1 MEACPASDRIDG
13 EHAPL
18 PAVLRGW
25 LIEGELG
32 RGGMGRVFRARH
44 PKTRARAAI
53 KVLLG
58 DYARRPDVVARFRQE
73 AIAVNIINHPGIVRV
88 FDSGEL
94 EDGSPYIVME
104 HLDGRGLRD
113 WVQAVP
119 AAERPRQVVR
129 LGYQIASAMAAAH
142 ASRVV
147 HRDLKPEN
155 IMVVDDELAPGGSRV
170 KILDFGIAKVLW
182 GGLPEVVELDARG
195 SVASVSAPP
204 VRTELSAQPAPT
216 VVAEG
221 GAFRAPAEPD
231 LRADDALRSLP
242 LVSIGRPA
250 IHPEPVESPPG
261 AASSAA
267 VESPPEAASSATVE
281 SPPEAASSATVESPP
296 EAATSAAVESP
307 PGAASFAAAPAS
319 IEPGATSPRSAGA
332 GQPTM
337 PFTQEG
343 VWGLGTRS
351 YMAPEQERHSG
362 SVDVKADVYSLG
374 VILYELLEGDTPDA
388 ARGAWPPPMS
398 AATPP
403 DLVALV
409 HAVLAFDPEARPRM
423 AEVAAALHRLG
434 RTKREFDEALSRWA
448 LGGKAPRLLPR
459 GKALHELSAWAR
471 DIDDLSLLERSFLD
485 AAAAAEARRERLTR
499 ALLALGVVVLMGM
512 VATTTVFWMHAA
524 RARKTA
530 EAAERAAREH
540 SRLEA
545 SANASAQEAL
555 AKMTEA
561 QRATEEALALA
572 MKASDDARSANS
584 ARDAMTEAKLLA
596 EGAELRARRAAQAAS
611 AAKAEADARHE
622 QSRSALEREIA
633 GLQGDRERLV
643 SRIER
648 AEWDG
653 ERARAALRSREDELR
668 AALSELRRES
678 ARVGSLE
685 RRLEAA
691 VERMDEL
698 KEGRAACEAERAAC
712 EASRRRA
719 PRQPH
724 LPADGSEVPA
734 GEDEES
740 ATPPAE
746 PPADRRP
753 PVDRR
758 RRPWPFPL
766 SPRGTTM

>member
-1 MEACPASDRIDG
+1 METRQAEGRAEDEDAPFPAI
-13 EHAPL
+13 
-18 PAVLRGW
+18 LRGW

-104 HLDGRGLRD
+104 YLDGRGLRD

-119 AAERPRQVVR
+119 AADRPRQVVR

-142 ASRVV
+142 ASKVV

-155 IMVVDDELAPGGSRV
+155 IMVIDDELAPGGSRV

-182 GGLPEVVELDARG
+182 GGLPEVLELDARG
-195 SVASVSAPP
+195 SIAPASVPTL
-204 VRTELSAQPAPT
+204 RTELSAPTAPT
-216 VVAEG
+216 VGMAPDPESAAGWAGIASGPASDARTTAESEESST
-221 GAFRAPAEPD
+221 AESDP
-231 LRADDALRSLP
+231 REDDALRSLP
-242 LVSIGRPA
+242 RVSLERPA
-250 IHPEPVESPPG
+250 IQTSPAPVEIPPG
-261 AASSAA
+261 VVSAA
-267 VESPPEAASSATVE
+267 AGRV
-281 SPPEAASSATVESPP
+281 
-296 EAATSAAVESP
+296 
-307 PGAASFAAAPAS
+307 S
-319 IEPGATSPRSAGA
+319 IEPAGPASSGGGA

-343 VWGLGTRS
+343 AWGLGTRS

-374 VILYELLEGDTPDA
+374 VILYELLEGQTPDA
-388 ARGAWPPPMS
+388 PRGAWPPPMS

-409 HAVLAFDPEARPRM
+409 HRVLSFDPDARPRM
-423 AEVAAALHRLG
+423 AEVATALHRLG
-434 RTKREFDEALSRWA
+434 RAKKELDEALSRWVA
-448 LGGKAPRLLPR
+448 SGRAPRLLPR

-471 DIDDLSLLERSFLD
+471 DIDDLSGLERSFLD
-485 AAAAAEARRERLTR
+485 AALGAEARRERLTR
-499 ALLALGVVVLMGM
+499 VLLALGVVFLMGM
-512 VATTTVFWMHAA
+512 VATTTVFWVHATRA
-524 RARKTA
+524 RATA

-545 SANASAQEAL
+545 AANSSAQEAL

-572 MKASDDARSANS
+572 MKASDDAKSANS
-584 ARDAMTEAKLLA
+584 ARDSMTEAKRLA
-596 EGAELRARRAAQAAS
+596 EGAELRARRAAQAAA
-611 AAKAEADARHE
+611 AAKAEADERYE
-622 QSRSALEREIA
+622 QSRSAMEREIA
-633 GLQGDRERLV
+633 GLEGDRERL
-643 SRIER
+643 SARLGQAEDER
-648 AEWDG
+648 
-653 ERARAALRSREDELR
+653 ERVRAALRSSEHELR

-678 ARVGSLE
+678 TRVGLLE
-685 RRLEAA
+685 RRL
-691 VERMDEL
+691 D
-698 KEGRAACEAERAAC
+698 
-712 EASRRRA
+712 EASAQIDALERQNEECALRQRRA
-719 PRQPH
+719 RPQPEP
-724 LPADGSEVPA
+724 PADGDMPPA
-734 GEDEES
+734 KEEREEI

-746 PPADRRP
+746 PPAEPKPRPAPRWRWRR
-753 PVDRR
+753 D
-758 RRPWPFPL
+758 
-766 SPRGTTM
+766 TTI

>member
-1 MEACPASDRIDG
+1 MEMRPASDRVED
-13 EHAPL
+13 EPAPV

-104 HLDGRGLRD
+104 YLDGRGLRD

-119 AAERPRQVVR
+119 PADRPRQVVR

-182 GGLPEVVELDARG
+182 GGLPEVVELDG
-195 SVASVSAPP
+195 TGPVASVSAPAI
-204 VRTELSAQPAPT
+204 RTELSAQPAPT
-216 VVAEG
+216 LVVTT
-221 GAFRAPAEPD
+221 GAGSAA
-231 LRADDALRSLP
+231 ADIDAREEDALRSLP
-242 LVSIGRPA
+242 LVSLGRPA
-250 IHPEPVESPPG
+250 ILPAPVELP
-261 AASSAA
+261 A
-267 VESPPEAASSATVE
+267 EAASAAPAE
-281 SPPEAASSATVESPP
+281 LPAEAASFG
-296 EAATSAAVESP
+296 
-307 PGAASFAAAPAS
+307 GARAS
-319 IEPGATSPRSAGA
+319 IEPCAPRSGGA

-374 VILYELLEGDTPDA
+374 VILYELLEGQTPDA
-388 ARGAWPPPMS
+388 STGAWPPPMS

-409 HAVLAFDPEARPRM
+409 HTVLSFDPEARPRM
-423 AEVAAALHRLG
+423 AAVAAALHRLG
-434 RTKREFDEALSRWA
+434 RAKREFDEALSRWVA
-448 LGGKAPRLLPR
+448 GGKAPRLLPR

-471 DIDDLSLLERSFLD
+471 DIDDLSGPERGFLD
-485 AAAAAEARRERLTR
+485 AATAAEARRERLTR

-512 VATTTVFWMHAA
+512 VATTTVFWMHAT

-545 SANASAQEAL
+545 AANASAQEAL

-572 MKASDDARSANS
+572 MEASDAARSANS

-596 EGAELRARRAAQAAS
+596 EHAELRARRAAQAAS

-622 QSRSALEREIA
+622 QSKSALEREIA
-633 GLQGDRERLV
+633 GLEIDRERLLG
-643 SRIER
+643 RLER
-648 AEWDG
+648 TEAEG
-653 ERARAALRSREDELR
+653 ERARAALRSREHELR
-668 AALSELRRES
+668 AVLSELRRES

-685 RRLEAA
+685 RRLEEA
-691 VERMDEL
+691 
-698 KEGRAACEAERAAC
+698 AERIDALR
-712 EASRRRA
+712 EAREECVARQRRA
-719 PRQPH
+719 PPPQH
-724 LPADGSEVPA
+724 DVPADEGGVAPP
-734 GEDEES
+734 GDEES
-740 ATPPAE
+740 ARPPAA
-746 PPADRRP
+746 PPAGSMP
-753 PVDRR
+753 MPS
-758 RRPWPFPL
+758 PFPRL
-766 SPRGTTM
+766 PRGTTI

>member
-1 MEACPASDRIDG
+1 MEMRPASDRIED
-13 EHAPL
+13 ELAPF

-94 EDGSPYIVME
+94 DDGSPYIVME
-104 HLDGRGLRD
+104 YLDGRGLRD

-119 AAERPRQVVR
+119 PADRPRQVVR

-142 ASRVV
+142 ASKVV

-182 GGLPEVVELDARG
+182 GGLPEVMELEGRG
-195 SVASVSAPP
+195 SIAPASVPSI
-204 VRTELSAQPAPT
+204 RTELSTRPAAT
-216 VVAEG
+216 VASTSG
-221 GAFRAPAEPD
+221 PASAAGTASAAGATSESDARE
-231 LRADDALRSLP
+231 DDALRSLP
-242 LVSIGRPA
+242 LVSVGRPA
-250 IHPEPVESPPG
+250 INPAPVETLLE
-261 AASSAA
+261 AVSAA
-267 VESPPEAASSATVE
+267 ARVSR
-281 SPPEAASSATVESPP
+281 
-296 EAATSAAVESP
+296 
-307 PGAASFAAAPAS
+307 AS
-319 IEPGATSPRSAGA
+319 IEPAPHSEGA

-374 VILYELLEGDTPDA
+374 VILYELLEGRTPDA
-388 ARGAWPPPMS
+388 PSGAWPPPMS

-409 HAVLAFDPEARPRM
+409 HRVLSFDPEARPRM
-423 AEVAAALHRLG
+423 AEVASALHRLG
-434 RTKREFDEALSRWA
+434 RAKKELDEALSRWV
-448 LGGKAPRLLPR
+448 LGGKAPKLLPR

-471 DIDDLSLLERSFLD
+471 DIDDLSVLERSFLD
-485 AAAAAEARRERLTR
+485 AAVAAEARRERLTR
-499 ALLALGVVVLMGM
+499 VLLALGVVVLMGM
-512 VATTTVFWMHAA
+512 VATTTVFWVHAT

-545 SANASAQEAL
+545 AANASAQDAL
-555 AKMTEA
+555 EKMSEA

-572 MKASDDARSANS
+572 MKASDDAKSANS
-584 ARDAMTEAKLLA
+584 AKESMTEAKRLA
-596 EGAELRARRAAQAAS
+596 EHAELRARRAAQAAAS
-611 AAKAEADARHE
+611 AKAEADVRYE
-622 QSRSALEREIA
+622 QSKSAMEREIA
-633 GLQGDRERLV
+633 GLESDRERL
-643 SRIER
+643 SARLNQAEGER
-648 AEWDG
+648 
-653 ERARAALRSREDELR
+653 ERARAALRSRDHELR

-678 ARVGSLE
+678 ARVGWLE
-685 RRLEAA
+685 RKLDEAS
-691 VERMDEL
+691 ERIDEL
-698 KEGRAACEAERAAC
+698 ERQR
-712 EASRRRA
+712 EEWVMRQRRTQPQPDP
-719 PRQPH
+719 PR
-724 LPADGSEVPA
+724 DGDAVPA
-734 GEDEES
+734 QEEHEEI

-746 PPADRRP
+746 PPVDSTP
-753 PVDRR
+753 P
-758 RRPWPFPL
+758 PAPL
-766 SPRGTTM
+766 PPLPRDTRI

>member
-1 MEACPASDRIDG
+1 MVTRPTSDRIED
-13 EHAPL
+13 ELAPF

-94 EDGSPYIVME
+94 DDGSPYIVME
-104 HLDGRGLRD
+104 YLDGRGLRD

-119 AAERPRQVVR
+119 PADRPRQVVR

-142 ASRVV
+142 ASKVV

-182 GGLPEVVELDARG
+182 GGLPEVLELEGRG
-195 SVASVSAPP
+195 SLAPASVPMI
-204 VRTELSAQPAPT
+204 RTELSTRPALT
-216 VVAEG
+216 VGAAAGPASALG
-221 GAFRAPAEPD
+221 GASATPESALGRAGATPEGEAHE
-231 LRADDALRSLP
+231 DDALRSLP
-242 LVSIGRPA
+242 VVSIGRPA
-250 IHPEPVESPPG
+250 INPAPVDVPAE
-261 AASSAA
+261 ALSSA
-267 VESPPEAASSATVE
+267 SARG
-281 SPPEAASSATVESPP
+281 SR
-296 EAATSAAVESP
+296 
-307 PGAASFAAAPAS
+307 AS
-319 IEPGATSPRSAGA
+319 IEPGAPAPQSEGA

-374 VILYELLEGDTPDA
+374 VILYELLEGRTPDA
-388 ARGAWPPPMS
+388 PSAAWPPPMS
-398 AATPP
+398 AAAPP

-409 HAVLAFDPEARPRM
+409 HRVLAFDPEARPRM
-423 AEVAAALHRLG
+423 AEVASALHRLG
-434 RTKREFDEALSRWA
+434 RAKKELDEALSTWIA
-448 LGGKAPRLLPR
+448 GGRAPGLLPR

-471 DIDDLSLLERSFLD
+471 DIDDLSGLERSFLD
-485 AAAAAEARRERLTR
+485 AAVAAEARRERLTR
-499 ALLALGVVVLMGM
+499 VLLALGVVVLMGM
-512 VATTTVFWMHAA
+512 VATTTVFWMHAT

-545 SANASAQEAL
+545 AANASAQEAL
-555 AKMTEA
+555 AKMSEA

-572 MKASDDARSANS
+572 MKASDDAKSANS
-584 ARDAMTEAKLLA
+584 AKESMTEAKRLA
-596 EGAELRARRAAQAAS
+596 ENAELRARRAAQAAA
-611 AAKAEADARHE
+611 AAKAEADARYE
-622 QSRSALEREIA
+622 QSKSALEREIA
-633 GLQGDRERLV
+633 GLESDRERLAARLDQAE
-643 SRIER
+643 SER
-648 AEWDG
+648 
-653 ERARAALRSREDELR
+653 ERARAALRSRDHDLR
-668 AALSELRRES
+668 TALSELRRES
-678 ARVGSLE
+678 ARVGWLE
-685 RRLEAA
+685 RKL
-691 VERMDEL
+691 D
-698 KEGRAACEAERAAC
+698 
-712 EASRRRA
+712 EASERIDALERQREECVM
-719 PRQPH
+719 RQPRGQ
-724 LPADGSEVPA
+724 PQPDPPRDGDAVP
-734 GEDEES
+734 GQEEKEEI

-746 PPADRRP
+746 PPLDSMP
-753 PVDRR
+753 PA
-758 RRPWPFPL
+758 PL
-766 SPRGTTM
+766 PPLPRGTTI

>member
-1 MEACPASDRIDG
+1 METRQAEGRAEDEPA
-13 EHAPL
+13 PF
-18 PAVLRGW
+18 PAILRGW

-104 HLDGRGLRD
+104 YLDGRGLRD

-119 AAERPRQVVR
+119 AADRPRQVVR
-129 LGYQIASAMAAAH
+129 FGYQIASAMAAAH
-142 ASRVV
+142 ASKVV

-155 IMVVDDELAPGGSRV
+155 IMVIDDELAPGGSRV

-182 GGLPEVVELDARG
+182 GGLPEVLELDASG
-195 SVASVSAPP
+195 PLAPASVPTL
-204 VRTELSAQPAPT
+204 RTELSAPTAPT
-216 VVAEG
+216 VGMAPDPQSAVGWAGITSGPASDARSTAESEG
-221 GAFRAPAEPD
+221 SSTAESD
-231 LRADDALRSLP
+231 AREDDALRSLP
-242 LVSIGRPA
+242 RVSLERPA
-250 IHPEPVESPPG
+250 IQILPAPVEIPPG
-261 AASSAA
+261 VVSSAA
-267 VESPPEAASSATVE
+267 GRV
-281 SPPEAASSATVESPP
+281 
-296 EAATSAAVESP
+296 
-307 PGAASFAAAPAS
+307 S
-319 IEPGATSPRSAGA
+319 IEPAGPASSGGGA

-374 VILYELLEGDTPDA
+374 VILYELLEGQTPDA
-388 ARGAWPPPMS
+388 PRGAWPPPMS
-398 AATPP
+398 DATPP

-409 HAVLAFDPEARPRM
+409 HRVLSFDPEARPRM
-423 AEVAAALHRLG
+423 AEVATALHRLG
-434 RTKREFDEALSRWA
+434 RAKKELDEALSKWVASGR
-448 LGGKAPRLLPR
+448 APKLLPR

-471 DIDDLSLLERSFLD
+471 DIDDLSGLERSFLD
-485 AAAAAEARRERLTR
+485 AALGAEARRERLTR
-499 ALLALGVVVLMGM
+499 VLLALGVVFLMGM
-512 VATTTVFWMHAA
+512 VATTTVFWVHATRA
-524 RARKTA
+524 RATA

-545 SANASAQEAL
+545 AANASAQEAL

-572 MKASDDARSANS
+572 MKASDDAKSANS
-584 ARDAMTEAKLLA
+584 ARESMTEAKRLA
-596 EGAELRARRAAQAAS
+596 ESAELRARRAAQAAA
-611 AAKAEADARHE
+611 AAKAEADERYE
-622 QSRSALEREIA
+622 QSRSAMEREIA
-633 GLQGDRERLV
+633 GLEGDRERL
-643 SRIER
+643 SARLGQAEDER
-648 AEWDG
+648 ESV
-653 ERARAALRSREDELR
+653 RAALRSREHELR

-678 ARVGSLE
+678 TRAGLLE
-685 RRLEAA
+685 RRL
-691 VERMDEL
+691 D
-698 KEGRAACEAERAAC
+698 
-712 EASRRRA
+712 EASAQIDALERQNEECA
-719 PRQPH
+719 LRQPRARPQPEP
-724 LPADGSEVPA
+724 PADGDMAPPK
-734 GEDEES
+734 EEREEI

-746 PPADRRP
+746 PPVDSRPRPAPRWRWRWRR
-753 PVDRR
+753 D
-758 RRPWPFPL
+758 
-766 SPRGTTM
+766 TTI

>member
-1 MEACPASDRIDG
+1 MVMCPTPDRIED
-13 EHAPL
+13 ELAPF

-104 HLDGRGLRD
+104 YLDGRGLRD
-113 WVQAVP
+113 WVQAVAP
-119 AAERPRQVVR
+119 ADRPRQVVR

-142 ASRVV
+142 ASKVV

-182 GGLPEVVELDARG
+182 GGLPEVLELEGRG
-195 SVASVSAPP
+195 SLAPASVPTI
-204 VRTELSAQPAPT
+204 RTELSTRPAPT
-216 VVAEG
+216 MGAATGPASALG
-221 GAFRAPAEPD
+221 GASATSESALGRAGATPEGEAHE
-231 LRADDALRSLP
+231 DDALRSLP
-242 LVSIGRPA
+242 VVSIGRPA
-250 IHPEPVESPPG
+250 INPAPVAVPSD
-261 AASSAA
+261 AVSSA
-267 VESPPEAASSATVE
+267 SARG
-281 SPPEAASSATVESPP
+281 SR
-296 EAATSAAVESP
+296 
-307 PGAASFAAAPAS
+307 AS
-319 IEPGATSPRSAGA
+319 IEPGAPAPQSEGA

-374 VILYELLEGDTPDA
+374 VILYELLEGRTPDA
-388 ARGAWPPPMS
+388 PSAAWPPPMS
-398 AATPP
+398 AVTPP
-403 DLVALV
+403 DLVALI
-409 HAVLAFDPEARPRM
+409 HRVLAFEPEARPRM
-423 AEVAAALHRLG
+423 AEVASALHRLG
-434 RTKREFDEALSRWA
+434 RAKKELDEALSRWVA
-448 LGGKAPRLLPR
+448 GGRAPGLLPR

-471 DIDDLSLLERSFLD
+471 DIDDLSGLERSFLD
-485 AAAAAEARRERLTR
+485 AAVAAEARRERLTR
-499 ALLALGVVVLMGM
+499 VLLALGVVVLMGM
-512 VATTTVFWMHAA
+512 VATTTVFWMHAT

-545 SANASAQEAL
+545 AANASAQEAL
-555 AKMTEA
+555 AKMSEA

-572 MKASDDARSANS
+572 MKASDDAKSANS
-584 ARDAMTEAKLLA
+584 AKESMTEAKRLA
-596 EGAELRARRAAQAAS
+596 ENAELRARRAAQAAA
-611 AAKAEADARHE
+611 AAKAEADARYE
-622 QSRSALEREIA
+622 QSKSALEREIA
-633 GLQGDRERLV
+633 GLESDRERLAARLDQAE
-643 SRIER
+643 SER
-648 AEWDG
+648 
-653 ERARAALRSREDELR
+653 ERVRAALRSRDHDLR
-668 AALSELRRES
+668 TALSELRRES
-678 ARVGSLE
+678 ARVGWLE
-685 RRLEAA
+685 RKL
-691 VERMDEL
+691 D
-698 KEGRAACEAERAAC
+698 
-712 EASRRRA
+712 EASERIDALERQREECVM
-719 PRQPH
+719 RQPRAQ
-724 LPADGSEVPA
+724 PQPDPPRDGDAVPVQ
-734 GEDEES
+734 EETEEI

-746 PPADRRP
+746 PPLDSTP
-753 PVDRR
+753 P
-758 RRPWPFPL
+758 PAPL
-766 SPRGTTM
+766 PPLPRGTTI

>member
-1 MEACPASDRIDG
+1 MEMCPASDRVED
-13 EHAPL
+13 EPAPV

-104 HLDGRGLRD
+104 YLDGRGLRD

-119 AAERPRQVVR
+119 PADRPRQVVR

-182 GGLPEVVELDARG
+182 GGLPEVVELDG
-195 SVASVSAPP
+195 SGPVASVSAPAI
-204 VRTELSAQPAPT
+204 RTELSAQPAPT
-216 VVAEG
+216 LVA
-221 GAFRAPAEPD
+221 ATSAWSAAAD
-231 LRADDALRSLP
+231 LDAREEDALRSLP
-242 LVSIGRPA
+242 LVSLGRPA
-250 IHPEPVESPPG
+250 ILPAPAEL
-261 AASSAA
+261 
-267 VESPPEAASSATVE
+267 PPEAASAAPAE
-281 SPPEAASSATVESPP
+281 LPPEAASFGGARASVEPC
-296 EAATSAAVESP
+296 A
-307 PGAASFAAAPAS
+307 
-319 IEPGATSPRSAGA
+319 PRSGGA

-374 VILYELLEGDTPDA
+374 VILYELLEGQTPDA
-388 ARGAWPPPMS
+388 STGAWPPPMS

-409 HAVLAFDPEARPRM
+409 HTVLSFEPEARPRM
-423 AEVAAALHRLG
+423 AAVAAALHRLG
-434 RTKREFDEALSRWA
+434 RAKREFDEALSRWVA
-448 LGGKAPRLLPR
+448 GGKAPRLLPR

-471 DIDDLSLLERSFLD
+471 DIDDLSGPERGFLD
-485 AAAAAEARRERLTR
+485 AATAAEARRERLTR

-512 VATTTVFWMHAA
+512 VATTTVFWMHAT

-545 SANASAQEAL
+545 AANASAQDAL

-572 MKASDDARSANS
+572 MRASDDARSANS

-596 EGAELRARRAAQAAS
+596 EHAELRARRAAQAAS

-633 GLQGDRERLV
+633 GLEIDRERLLG
-643 SRIER
+643 RIER
-648 AEWDG
+648 AESDG
-653 ERARAALRSREDELR
+653 ERARAALRSRENELR
-668 AALSELRRES
+668 AVLSELRRES

-685 RRLEAA
+685 RRLEDA
-691 VERMDEL
+691 
-698 KEGRAACEAERAAC
+698 AERIDALR
-712 EASRRRA
+712 EAREECVARQRRA
-719 PRQPH
+719 PPQPDF
-724 LPADGSEVPA
+724 PADEGAAPPR
-734 GEDEES
+734 GEEKS

-746 PPADRRP
+746 PPAGSMPMRS
-753 PVDRR
+753 
-758 RRPWPFPL
+758 PL
-766 SPRGTTM
+766 PTLPRGTTI

>member
-1 MEACPASDRIDG
+1 
-13 EHAPL
+13 

-195 SVASVSAPP
+195 SVASLPAPP

-221 GAFRAPAEPD
+221 GALRAPAEPD

-250 IHPEPVESPPG
+250 IHPEPVESPPVAASSAAVESSPG

-267 VESPPEAASSATVE
+267 VESPPEAASFAT
-281 SPPEAASSATVESPP
+281 
-296 EAATSAAVESP
+296 
-307 PGAASFAAAPAS
+307 APAS

-388 ARGAWPPPMS
+388 ARGAWPPPMG

-622 QSRSALEREIA
+622 QSKSALEREIA
-633 GLQGDRERLV
+633 GLQSDRERLV

-719 PRQPH
+719 PRRPDH

-734 GEDEES
+734 GEDDES

-746 PPADRRP
+746 PPVDRRP
-753 PVDRR
+753 PADRR
-758 RRPWPFPL
+758 RRPWPFPI

>member
-1 MEACPASDRIDG
+1 MEERPASDRIDG
-13 EHAPL
+13 ETAPL

-104 HLDGRGLRD
+104 YLDGRGLRD

-182 GGLPEVVELDARG
+182 GGLPEVVELDARS
-195 SVASVSAPP
+195 SVASMSAPP
-204 VRTELSAQPAPT
+204 VRTELSAPPART
-216 VVAEG
+216 LLAEDGAG
-221 GAFRAPAEPD
+221 GAPAEPD
-231 LRADDALRSLP
+231 PRADDALRSLP
-242 LVSIGRPA
+242 RVSLGSPA
-250 IHPEPVESPPG
+250 SHPE
-261 AASSAA
+261 A
-267 VESPPEAASSATVE
+267 VESPPEAASVAT
-281 SPPEAASSATVESPP
+281 
-296 EAATSAAVESP
+296 VESP
-307 PGAASFAAAPAS
+307 PGAASPAAVESPPAAAFFTAVESPPVAATLAAAPAS
-319 IEPGATSPRSAGA
+319 IEPDAAAPRSAGA

-388 ARGAWPPPMS
+388 SRGAWPPPMS
-398 AATPP
+398 AAVPP

-434 RTKREFDEALSRWA
+434 RTKREFDEALSRWV

-471 DIDDLSLLERSFLD
+471 DIDDLSPLERGFLD

-512 VATTTVFWMHAA
+512 VATTTVFWMHAT

-545 SANASAQEAL
+545 AANASAQEAL

-584 ARDAMTEAKLLA
+584 AKDAMTEAKLLA
-596 EGAELRARRAAQAAS
+596 ESAELRARRAAQAAS
-611 AAKAEADARHE
+611 AAKAEADARYE
-622 QSRSALEREIA
+622 QSKSALEREIA
-633 GLQGDRERLV
+633 GLQSDRERLL

-648 AEWDG
+648 AEWEA

-678 ARVGSLE
+678 ARVSSLE
-685 RRLEAA
+685 RKLEAA
-691 VERMDEL
+691 SERIDEL
-698 KEGRAACEAERAAC
+698 KEGRAACEAERKAC

-719 PRQPH
+719 PRRPD
-724 LPADGSEVPA
+724 LPADGSDAPA
-734 GEDEES
+734 EEDEES

-746 PPADRRP
+746 PP
-753 PVDRR
+753 VNRR
-758 RRPWPFPL
+758 RRPWPFPM
-766 SPRGTTM
+766 SPRGTTI

>member
-1 MEACPASDRIDG
+1 METRQAEGRAEDEDAPFPAI
-13 EHAPL
+13 
-18 PAVLRGW
+18 LRGW

-104 HLDGRGLRD
+104 YLDGRGLRD

-119 AAERPRQVVR
+119 AADRPRQVVR

-142 ASRVV
+142 ASKVV

-155 IMVVDDELAPGGSRV
+155 IMVIDDELAPGGSRV

-182 GGLPEVVELDARG
+182 GGLPEVLELDARG
-195 SVASVSAPP
+195 SLAPASVPTL
-204 VRTELSAQPAPT
+204 RTELSAPTAPT
-216 VVAEG
+216 VGMAPDPESAAGWAGIASGPASDARTTAESEESTT
-221 GAFRAPAEPD
+221 AESEESTTAESEESTTAESEESTTAESDP
-231 LRADDALRSLP
+231 REDDALRSLP
-242 LVSIGRPA
+242 RVSLERPA
-250 IHPEPVESPPG
+250 IQFLPAPVEIPPG
-261 AASSAA
+261 VVSSAA
-267 VESPPEAASSATVE
+267 GRV
-281 SPPEAASSATVESPP
+281 
-296 EAATSAAVESP
+296 
-307 PGAASFAAAPAS
+307 S
-319 IEPGATSPRSAGA
+319 IEPASSGGGA

-343 VWGLGTRS
+343 AWGLGTRS

-374 VILYELLEGDTPDA
+374 VILYELLEGQTPDA
-388 ARGAWPPPMS
+388 PRGAWPPPMS

-409 HAVLAFDPEARPRM
+409 HRVLSFDPDARPRM
-423 AEVAAALHRLG
+423 AEVATALHRLG
-434 RTKREFDEALSRWA
+434 RAKKELDEALSRWVA
-448 LGGKAPRLLPR
+448 SGRAPRLLPR

-471 DIDDLSLLERSFLD
+471 DIDDLSGLERSFLD
-485 AAAAAEARRERLTR
+485 AALGAEARRERLTR
-499 ALLALGVVVLMGM
+499 VLLALGVVFLMGM
-512 VATTTVFWMHAA
+512 VATTTVFWVHATRA
-524 RARKTA
+524 RATA

-545 SANASAQEAL
+545 AANSSAQEAL

-572 MKASDDARSANS
+572 MKASDDAKSANS
-584 ARDAMTEAKLLA
+584 ARDSMTEAKRLA
-596 EGAELRARRAAQAAS
+596 EGAELRARRAAQAAA
-611 AAKAEADARHE
+611 AAKAEADERYE

-633 GLQGDRERLV
+633 GLEGDRERL
-643 SRIER
+643 SARLGQAEDER
-648 AEWDG
+648 
-653 ERARAALRSREDELR
+653 ERVRDALRSREHELR
-668 AALSELRRES
+668 ATLSELRRES
-678 ARVGSLE
+678 TRVGLLE
-685 RRLEAA
+685 RRL
-691 VERMDEL
+691 D
-698 KEGRAACEAERAAC
+698 
-712 EASRRRA
+712 EASAQIDALERQNEECALRQRRA
-719 PRQPH
+719 QPQPEPPPDGDMP
-724 LPADGSEVPA
+724 PAK
-734 GEDEES
+734 EEREEI

-746 PPADRRP
+746 PPADPRPRPAPRWRWRR
-753 PVDRR
+753 D
-758 RRPWPFPL
+758 
-766 SPRGTTM
+766 TTI

>member
-1 MEACPASDRIDG
+1 MEMPPAIDRVED
-13 EHAPL
+13 EPAPF

-119 AAERPRQVVR
+119 AADRPRQVVR
-129 LGYQIASAMAAAH
+129 LGYQIASAMAVAH
-142 ASRVV
+142 ASKVV

-182 GGLPEVVELDARG
+182 GGLPEVLELDG
-195 SVASVSAPP
+195 SGPVTRASAP
-204 VRTELSAQPAPT
+204 VIRTELSARSAPT
-216 VVAEG
+216 L
-221 GAFRAPAEPD
+221 GAATGA
-231 LRADDALRSLP
+231 ADSTADGDAREEEALRSLP
-242 LVSIGRPA
+242 LVSVGRPA
-250 IHPEPVESPPG
+250 INPAPVEIPLV
-261 AASSAA
+261 AASY
-267 VESPPEAASSATVE
+267 
-281 SPPEAASSATVESPP
+281 
-296 EAATSAAVESP
+296 
-307 PGAASFAAAPAS
+307 AAARVS
-319 IEPGATSPRSAGA
+319 IEPGAPAPHSEGA

-374 VILYELLEGDTPDA
+374 VILYELLEGQTPDA
-388 ARGAWPPPMS
+388 PSGAWPPPMS

-409 HAVLAFDPEARPRM
+409 HAVLSFDPEARPRM
-423 AEVAAALHRLG
+423 AEVAVALHRLG
-434 RTKREFDEALSRWA
+434 RAKKEFDEALSRWA
-448 LGGKAPRLLPR
+448 AGGKAPRLLPR

-471 DIDDLSLLERSFLD
+471 DIDDLSAPERSFLE

-499 ALLALGVVVLMGM
+499 ALLALGVLVLMGM
-512 VATTTVFWMHAA
+512 VATTTVFWVHAT
-524 RARKTA
+524 RARRTA

-545 SANASAQEAL
+545 AANASAQEAL
-555 AKMTEA
+555 AKMSEA
-561 QRATEEALALA
+561 QSATEEALALA
-572 MKASDDARSANS
+572 MRASDDARSANS
-584 ARDAMTEAKLLA
+584 ARDAMTEAKRLA
-596 EGAELRARRAAQAAS
+596 ESAEQRARRAAQAAA
-611 AAKAEADARHE
+611 AAKAEADARYE
-622 QSRSALEREIA
+622 QSKSAMEREIA
-633 GLQGDRERLV
+633 GLEIDRERL
-643 SRIER
+643 SARLER
-648 AEWDG
+648 AEHDG
-653 ERARAALRSREDELR
+653 ERVRSALRSRENELR

-678 ARVGSLE
+678 ARAGALDRRLDEASERVDELE
-685 RRLEAA
+685 RKLEECAA
-691 VERMDEL
+691 
-698 KEGRAACEAERAAC
+698 
-712 EASRRRA
+712 
-719 PRQPH
+719 RQPKAPPQPEH
-724 LPADGSEVPA
+724 PADGDSVPPR
-734 GEDEES
+734 EEEQES

-746 PPADRRP
+746 PPMDWTP
-753 PVDRR
+753 P
-758 RRPWPFPL
+758 PSPL
-766 SPRGTTM
+766 PPLPRGTTI

>member
-1 MEACPASDRIDG
+1 MEMRPASDRIED
-13 EHAPL
+13 ELAPF

-104 HLDGRGLRD
+104 HLDGQGLRD
-113 WVQAVP
+113 WVQAAPP
-119 AAERPRQVVR
+119 ADRPRQVVR

-142 ASRVV
+142 ASKVV

-182 GGLPEVVELDARG
+182 GGLPEVLELEGRG
-195 SVASVSAPP
+195 SIAPASVPTI
-204 VRTELSAQPAPT
+204 RTELSTRPAPT
-216 VVAEG
+216 VATTNGPALAAGTARVA
-221 GAFRAPAEPD
+221 GATSESDARED
-231 LRADDALRSLP
+231 EDDALRSLP
-242 LVSIGRPA
+242 VVSVSRPA
-250 IHPEPVESPPG
+250 IHPASVEI
-261 AASSAA
+261 
-267 VESPPEAASSATVE
+267 PPEAASSAVARG
-281 SPPEAASSATVESPP
+281 SR
-296 EAATSAAVESP
+296 
-307 PGAASFAAAPAS
+307 AS
-319 IEPGATSPRSAGA
+319 IEPAPHSDGA

-374 VILYELLEGDTPDA
+374 VILYELLEGRTPDA
-388 ARGAWPPPMS
+388 PSGAWPPPMS
-398 AATPP
+398 ASTPP

-409 HAVLAFDPEARPRM
+409 HRVLSFEPEARPRM
-423 AEVAAALHRLG
+423 TEVASALHRLG
-434 RTKREFDEALSRWA
+434 RAKKELDEALTRWV

-471 DIDDLSLLERSFLD
+471 DIDDLTVLERAFLD
-485 AAAAAEARRERLTR
+485 AAVAAEARRERLTR
-499 ALLALGVVVLMGM
+499 GLLALGVVVLMGM
-512 VATTTVFWMHAA
+512 VATTTVFWVHAA

-545 SANASAQEAL
+545 AANASAQEAL
-555 AKMTEA
+555 AKMSEA

-572 MKASDDARSANS
+572 MRASDDAKSANS
-584 ARDAMTEAKLLA
+584 AKESMNDAKRLA
-596 EGAELRARRAAQAAS
+596 EHAELRARRAAQAAS
-611 AAKAEADARHE
+611 AAKAEADVRYE
-622 QSRSALEREIA
+622 QSKSAMEHEIA
-633 GLQGDRERLV
+633 GLEIDRERL
-643 SRIER
+643 SARIEQ
-648 AEWDG
+648 AES
-653 ERARAALRSREDELR
+653 ERERVRAALRSRDHELR

-678 ARVGSLE
+678 ARVGWLE
-685 RRLEAA
+685 RKL
-691 VERMDEL
+691 D
-698 KEGRAACEAERAAC
+698 
-712 EASRRRA
+712 EASDRIDDLERQREAWEARRQRA
-719 PRQPH
+719 QPQPDPPR
-724 LPADGSEVPA
+724 DGDAVPA
-734 GEDEES
+734 QEEKEEI

-746 PPADRRP
+746 PPMDTTP
-753 PVDRR
+753 PRA
-758 RRPWPFPL
+758 PL
-766 SPRGTTM
+766 PRLPRDTRI

>member
-1 MEACPASDRIDG
+1 MVMRPTPDRIED
-13 EHAPL
+13 ELAPF

-104 HLDGRGLRD
+104 YLDGRGLRD

-119 AAERPRQVVR
+119 PAERPRQVVR

-142 ASRVV
+142 ASKVV

-182 GGLPEVVELDARG
+182 GGLPEVLELEGRG
-195 SVASVSAPP
+195 SLAPASAPTI
-204 VRTELSAQPAPT
+204 RTELSTRPAPT
-216 VVAEG
+216 VGATTGPASALGASATPESALG
-221 GAFRAPAEPD
+221 GASATPEREAHE
-231 LRADDALRSLP
+231 DDALRSLP
-242 LVSIGRPA
+242 VVSIGRPA
-250 IHPEPVESPPG
+250 IHPVPVEIPPE
-261 AASSAA
+261 AVSSAA
-267 VESPPEAASSATVE
+267 PRGSR
-281 SPPEAASSATVESPP
+281 
-296 EAATSAAVESP
+296 
-307 PGAASFAAAPAS
+307 AS
-319 IEPGATSPRSAGA
+319 IEPGAPAPQSEGA

-343 VWGLGTRS
+343 AWGLGTRS

-374 VILYELLEGDTPDA
+374 VILYELLEGRTPDA
-388 ARGAWPPPMS
+388 PSAAWPPPMS

-409 HAVLAFDPEARPRM
+409 HRVLAFDPEARPRM
-423 AEVAAALHRLG
+423 AEVASALHRLG
-434 RTKREFDEALSRWA
+434 RAKKELDEALSRWVA
-448 LGGKAPRLLPR
+448 GGRAPGLLPR

-471 DIDDLSLLERSFLD
+471 DIDDLSGLERGFLD

-499 ALLALGVVVLMGM
+499 VLLALGVVVLMGM
-512 VATTTVFWMHAA
+512 VATTTVFWMHAT

-545 SANASAQEAL
+545 AANASAQEAL
-555 AKMTEA
+555 AKMSEA

-572 MKASDDARSANS
+572 MKASDDAKSANS
-584 ARDAMTEAKLLA
+584 AKESMTEAKRLA
-596 EGAELRARRAAQAAS
+596 ENAELRARRAAQAAA
-611 AAKAEADARHE
+611 AAKAEADARYE
-622 QSRSALEREIA
+622 QSKSALEREIA
-633 GLQGDRERLV
+633 GLEIDRERLAA
-643 SRIER
+643 RLDQAEIER
-648 AEWDG
+648 
-653 ERARAALRSREDELR
+653 ERARAALRSRDHDLR
-668 AALSELRRES
+668 TALSELRRES
-678 ARVGSLE
+678 ARVGWLE
-685 RRLEAA
+685 RKL
-691 VERMDEL
+691 D
-698 KEGRAACEAERAAC
+698 
-712 EASRRRA
+712 EASERIDALERQREECVM
-719 PRQPH
+719 RQPRAQ
-724 LPADGSEVPA
+724 PQPDPPRDGVAVPVQ
-734 GEDEES
+734 EETEEI

-746 PPADRRP
+746 PPLGSTPQPAPLP
-753 PVDRR
+753 P
-758 RRPWPFPL
+758 L
-766 SPRGTTM
+766 PRGTTI

>member
-1 MEACPASDRIDG
+1 METRQAEGRAEDEDAPFPAI
-13 EHAPL
+13 
-18 PAVLRGW
+18 LRGW

-104 HLDGRGLRD
+104 YLDGRGLRD

-119 AAERPRQVVR
+119 AADRPRQVVR

-142 ASRVV
+142 ASKVV

-155 IMVVDDELAPGGSRV
+155 IMVIDDELAPGGSRV

-182 GGLPEVVELDARG
+182 GGLPEVLELDAG
-195 SVASVSAPP
+195 GPFVPAAVPTI
-204 VRTELSAQPAPT
+204 RTELSAPTAPT
-216 VVAEG
+216 VAIALDPACAVGLAGGTTELASVAASSG
-221 GAFRAPAEPD
+221 GATEPESAVGSAGIASGAESGASSAAESRTSSTAESDP
-231 LRADDALRSLP
+231 REDDALRSLP
-242 LVSIGRPA
+242 RVSLGRPA
-250 IHPEPVESPPG
+250 IELLTAPVEIPPG
-261 AASSAA
+261 VVSSAA
-267 VESPPEAASSATVE
+267 GRV
-281 SPPEAASSATVESPP
+281 
-296 EAATSAAVESP
+296 
-307 PGAASFAAAPAS
+307 S
-319 IEPGATSPRSAGA
+319 IEPAGPPASGGGA

-374 VILYELLEGDTPDA
+374 VILYELLEGQTPDA
-388 ARGAWPPPMS
+388 PRGAWPPPMS

-409 HAVLAFDPEARPRM
+409 HRVLSFDPDARPRM
-423 AEVAAALHRLG
+423 AEVATALHRLG
-434 RTKREFDEALSRWA
+434 RAKKELDEALSRWVA
-448 LGGKAPRLLPR
+448 SGRAPRLLPR

-471 DIDDLSLLERSFLD
+471 DIDDLSGLERSFLD
-485 AAAAAEARRERLTR
+485 AAVGAEARRERLTR
-499 ALLALGVVVLMGM
+499 VLLALGMVFLMGM
-512 VATTTVFWMHAA
+512 VATTTVFWVHATRA
-524 RARKTA
+524 RATA

-545 SANASAQEAL
+545 AANASAQEAL

-572 MKASDDARSANS
+572 MKASDDAKSANS
-584 ARDAMTEAKLLA
+584 ARESMTEAKRLA
-596 EGAELRARRAAQAAS
+596 ESAELRARRAAQAAA
-611 AAKAEADARHE
+611 AAKAEADARYE
-622 QSRSALEREIA
+622 QSRSAMEREIA
-633 GLQGDRERLV
+633 GLEVDRERL
-643 SRIER
+643 SARLGQAESDRER
-648 AEWDG
+648 TI
-653 ERARAALRSREDELR
+653 AALRSREQELR
-668 AALSELRRES
+668 ATLSELRRES

-685 RRLEAA
+685 RRLDDASAQIAA
-691 VERMDEL
+691 LERQNEECAL
-698 KEGRAACEAERAAC
+698 RQQRA
-712 EASRRRA
+712 
-719 PRQPH
+719 QPH
-724 LPADGSEVPA
+724 PEPPPDGDTAPSNE
-734 GEDEES
+734 EREES

-746 PPADRRP
+746 PPVDARPRRA
-753 PVDRR
+753 
-758 RRPWPFPL
+758 
-766 SPRGTTM
+766 PRWRWRHDTTI

>member
-1 MEACPASDRIDG
+1 METRQAEGRAED
-13 EHAPL
+13 EHAPF
-18 PAVLRGW
+18 PAILRGW

-104 HLDGRGLRD
+104 YLDGRGLRD

-119 AAERPRQVVR
+119 AADRPRQVVR

-142 ASRVV
+142 ASKVV

-155 IMVVDDELAPGGSRV
+155 IMVIDDELAPGGSRV

-182 GGLPEVVELDARG
+182 GGLPEVLELEASG
-195 SVASVSAPP
+195 SLAPASVPAL
-204 VRTELSAQPAPT
+204 RTELSAPTAPT
-216 VVAEG
+216 VGMAPDPESAVGWAGIASGPASDARSTGEDEG
-221 GAFRAPAEPD
+221 RSPEESDP
-231 LRADDALRSLP
+231 REDDALRSLP
-242 LVSIGRPA
+242 RVSLERPA
-250 IHPEPVESPPG
+250 IQVLPAPVEIPPG
-261 AASSAA
+261 VVSSAA
-267 VESPPEAASSATVE
+267 GRVSVEPA
-281 SPPEAASSATVESPP
+281 
-296 EAATSAAVESP
+296 
-307 PGAASFAAAPAS
+307 GPAS
-319 IEPGATSPRSAGA
+319 GGGA

-343 VWGLGTRS
+343 AWGLGTRS

-374 VILYELLEGDTPDA
+374 VILYELLEGQTPDA
-388 ARGAWPPPMS
+388 PRGAWPPPMS

-409 HAVLAFDPEARPRM
+409 HRVLSFDPDARPRM
-423 AEVAAALHRLG
+423 AEVATALHRLG
-434 RTKREFDEALSRWA
+434 RAKKELDEALSRWVA
-448 LGGKAPRLLPR
+448 SGRAPRLLPR
-459 GKALHELSAWAR
+459 GKVLHELSAWAR
-471 DIDDLSLLERSFLD
+471 DIDDLSGLERGFLD
-485 AAAAAEARRERLTR
+485 AALGAEARRERLTR
-499 ALLALGVVVLMGM
+499 VLLALGVVFLMGM
-512 VATTTVFWMHAA
+512 VATTTVFWVHATRA
-524 RARKTA
+524 RATA

-545 SANASAQEAL
+545 AANGSAQEAL

-572 MKASDDARSANS
+572 MKASDDAKSANS
-584 ARDAMTEAKLLA
+584 ARESMTEAKRLA
-596 EGAELRARRAAQAAS
+596 ESAELRARRAAQAAA
-611 AAKAEADARHE
+611 AAKAEADERYE
-622 QSRSALEREIA
+622 QSRSAMEREIA
-633 GLQGDRERLV
+633 GLEGDRERL
-643 SRIER
+643 SARLGQAEDER
-648 AEWDG
+648 
-653 ERARAALRSREDELR
+653 ERVRAALRSREQELR

-678 ARVGSLE
+678 TRVGLLE
-685 RRLEAA
+685 RRL
-691 VERMDEL
+691 D
-698 KEGRAACEAERAAC
+698 
-712 EASRRRA
+712 EASAQIDALERQNEECAR
-719 PRQPH
+719 RQPRAQ
-724 LPADGSEVPA
+724 PQPEPPPDGDMAPSK
-734 GEDEES
+734 EEREEI

-746 PPADRRP
+746 PPVDSRPRPAPRWRWRR
-753 PVDRR
+753 D
-758 RRPWPFPL
+758 
-766 SPRGTTM
+766 TTI

>member
-1 MEACPASDRIDG
+1 MVMRPTSDRIED
-13 EHAPL
+13 ELAPF

-104 HLDGRGLRD
+104 YLDGRGLRD

-119 AAERPRQVVR
+119 PADRPRQVVR

-142 ASRVV
+142 ASKVV

-182 GGLPEVVELDARG
+182 GGLPEVLELEGRG
-195 SVASVSAPP
+195 SLSPASVPTI
-204 VRTELSAQPAPT
+204 RTELSTRPAPT
-216 VVAEG
+216 VGAATGPASALG
-221 GAFRAPAEPD
+221 GASATSESALGGASATSESALGRASATPASEGHE
-231 LRADDALRSLP
+231 DDALRSLP
-242 LVSIGRPA
+242 IVSIGRPA
-250 IHPEPVESPPG
+250 INPAPVE
-261 AASSAA
+261 
-267 VESPPEAASSATVE
+267 VPPEAASSA
-281 SPPEAASSATVESPP
+281 
-296 EAATSAAVESP
+296 
-307 PGAASFAAAPAS
+307 APRGSRAS
-319 IEPGATSPRSAGA
+319 IEPGAPAPQSEGA

-374 VILYELLEGDTPDA
+374 VILYELLEGRTPDA
-388 ARGAWPPPMS
+388 PSAAWPPPMS

-403 DLVALV
+403 DLVALI
-409 HAVLAFDPEARPRM
+409 HRVLAFDPEARPRM
-423 AEVAAALHRLG
+423 AEVASALHRLG
-434 RTKREFDEALSRWA
+434 RAKKELDEALSRWVA
-448 LGGKAPRLLPR
+448 GGRAPGLLPR

-471 DIDDLSLLERSFLD
+471 DIDDLSGLERSFLD
-485 AAAAAEARRERLTR
+485 AAVAAEARRERLTR

-512 VATTTVFWMHAA
+512 VATTTLFWMHAT
-524 RARKTA
+524 RARKAA

-545 SANASAQEAL
+545 AANASAQEAL
-555 AKMTEA
+555 AKMSEA

-572 MKASDDARSANS
+572 MKASDDAKSANS
-584 ARDAMTEAKLLA
+584 AKESMTEAKRLA
-596 EGAELRARRAAQAAS
+596 ESAELRARRAAQAAA
-611 AAKAEADARHE
+611 AAKAEADARYE
-622 QSRSALEREIA
+622 QSKSALEREIA
-633 GLQGDRERLV
+633 GLEIDRERL
-643 SRIER
+643 SARLDQAESER
-648 AEWDG
+648 
-653 ERARAALRSREDELR
+653 ERVRAALRSRDHDLR
-668 AALSELRRES
+668 TALSELRRES
-678 ARVGSLE
+678 ARVGWLE
-685 RRLEAA
+685 RKL
-691 VERMDEL
+691 D
-698 KEGRAACEAERAAC
+698 
-712 EASRRRA
+712 EASERIDALERQREECVM
-719 PRQPH
+719 RQPRAQ
-724 LPADGSEVPA
+724 PQPDPPRDGDAVPVQ
-734 GEDEES
+734 EEKEEI

-746 PPADRRP
+746 PPLDSTP
-753 PVDRR
+753 P
-758 RRPWPFPL
+758 PAPL
-766 SPRGTTM
+766 PPLPRGTTI

>member
-1 MEACPASDRIDG
+1 METRQAEGRAEDEPAI
-13 EHAPL
+13 
-18 PAVLRGW
+18 LRGW

-104 HLDGRGLRD
+104 YLDGRGLRD

-119 AAERPRQVVR
+119 AADRPRQVVR

-142 ASRVV
+142 ASKVV

-155 IMVVDDELAPGGSRV
+155 IMVIDDELAPGGSRV

-182 GGLPEVVELDARG
+182 GGLPEVMELDARG
-195 SVASVSAPP
+195 SLAPASGPTI
-204 VRTELSAQPAPT
+204 RTELSAPTAPT
-216 VVAEG
+216 VGIAV
-221 GAFRAPAEPD
+221 APASDASSLAESDP
-231 LRADDALRSLP
+231 REDDALRSLP
-242 LVSIGRPA
+242 RVSFGRPA
-250 IHPEPVESPPG
+250 IQILTAPAELPPG
-261 AASSAA
+261 AVSSAA
-267 VESPPEAASSATVE
+267 ERV
-281 SPPEAASSATVESPP
+281 
-296 EAATSAAVESP
+296 
-307 PGAASFAAAPAS
+307 S
-319 IEPGATSPRSAGA
+319 IEPAGLAPSGGGA

-374 VILYELLEGDTPDA
+374 VILYELLEGQTPDA
-388 ARGAWPPPMS
+388 PHGAWPPPMS

-409 HAVLAFDPEARPRM
+409 HRVLSFDPDARPRM
-423 AEVAAALHRLG
+423 AEVATALHRLG
-434 RTKREFDEALSRWA
+434 RAKKELDEALSRWVA
-448 LGGKAPRLLPR
+448 SGRAPRLLPR

-471 DIDDLSLLERSFLD
+471 DIDDLSGLERSFLD
-485 AAAAAEARRERLTR
+485 AAVGAEARRERLTR
-499 ALLALGVVVLMGM
+499 ALLALGVVFLMGM
-512 VATTTVFWMHAA
+512 VGTTTVFWVHATRA
-524 RARKTA
+524 RATA

-540 SRLEA
+540 GRLEA
-545 SANASAQEAL
+545 AANASAQEAL
-555 AKMTEA
+555 EKMTEA

-572 MKASDDARSANS
+572 MKASDDAKSANS
-584 ARDAMTEAKLLA
+584 ARESMTEAKRLA

-611 AAKAEADARHE
+611 AAKAEADARYE
-622 QSRSALEREIA
+622 QSRNAMEREIA
-633 GLQGDRERLV
+633 GLEVDRERL
-643 SRIER
+643 SARLIQAEDER
-648 AEWDG
+648 
-653 ERARAALRSREDELR
+653 ERVRDALRSRENELR

-678 ARVGSLE
+678 ARAGSLE
-685 RRLEAA
+685 RRL
-691 VERMDEL
+691 D
-698 KEGRAACEAERAAC
+698 
-712 EASRRRA
+712 EASAQIDSLERQNEECALRQRRA
-719 PRQPH
+719 QPQPEP
-724 LPADGSEVPA
+724 PADGDMAPSR
-734 GEDEES
+734 GEREEI

-746 PPADRRP
+746 PPGEPAPRP
-753 PVDRR
+753 APRR
-758 RRPWPFPL
+758 RWRW
-766 SPRGTTM
+766 RRDTTI

>member
-1 MEACPASDRIDG
+1 METRQAEGRAEDEDAPFPAI
-13 EHAPL
+13 
-18 PAVLRGW
+18 LRGW

-104 HLDGRGLRD
+104 YLDGRGLRD

-119 AAERPRQVVR
+119 AADRPRQVVR

-142 ASRVV
+142 ASKVV

-155 IMVVDDELAPGGSRV
+155 IMVIDDELAPGGSRV

-182 GGLPEVVELDARG
+182 GGLPEVLELDARG
-195 SVASVSAPP
+195 SIAPASVPTL
-204 VRTELSAQPAPT
+204 RTELSAPTAPT
-216 VVAEG
+216 VGMAPDPESAAGWAGIASGPASDARTTAESEESST
-221 GAFRAPAEPD
+221 AESDP
-231 LRADDALRSLP
+231 REDDALRSLP
-242 LVSIGRPA
+242 RVSLERPA
-250 IHPEPVESPPG
+250 IQTFPAPVEIPPG
-261 AASSAA
+261 VVSAA
-267 VESPPEAASSATVE
+267 AGRV
-281 SPPEAASSATVESPP
+281 
-296 EAATSAAVESP
+296 
-307 PGAASFAAAPAS
+307 S
-319 IEPGATSPRSAGA
+319 IEPAGPASSGGGA

-343 VWGLGTRS
+343 AWGLGTRS

-374 VILYELLEGDTPDA
+374 VILYELLEGQTPDA
-388 ARGAWPPPMS
+388 PRGAWPPPMS

-409 HAVLAFDPEARPRM
+409 HRVLSFDPDARPRM
-423 AEVAAALHRLG
+423 AEVATALHRLG
-434 RTKREFDEALSRWA
+434 RAKKELDEALSRWVA
-448 LGGKAPRLLPR
+448 SGRAPRLLPR

-471 DIDDLSLLERSFLD
+471 DIDDLSGLERSFLD
-485 AAAAAEARRERLTR
+485 AALGAEARRERLTR
-499 ALLALGVVVLMGM
+499 VLLALGVVFLMGM
-512 VATTTVFWMHAA
+512 VATTTVFWVHATRA
-524 RARKTA
+524 RATA

-545 SANASAQEAL
+545 AANSSAQEAL

-572 MKASDDARSANS
+572 MKASDDAKSANS
-584 ARDAMTEAKLLA
+584 ARDSMTEAKRLA
-596 EGAELRARRAAQAAS
+596 EGAELRARRAAQAAA
-611 AAKAEADARHE
+611 AAKAEADERYE
-622 QSRSALEREIA
+622 QSRSAMEREIA
-633 GLQGDRERLV
+633 GLEGDRERL
-643 SRIER
+643 SARLGQAEDER
-648 AEWDG
+648 
-653 ERARAALRSREDELR
+653 ERVRAALRSSEHELR

-678 ARVGSLE
+678 TRVGLLE
-685 RRLEAA
+685 RRL
-691 VERMDEL
+691 D
-698 KEGRAACEAERAAC
+698 
-712 EASRRRA
+712 EASAQIDALERQNEECALRQRRA
-719 PRQPH
+719 RPQPEP
-724 LPADGSEVPA
+724 PADGDMPPA
-734 GEDEES
+734 KEEREEI

-746 PPADRRP
+746 PPAEPKPRPAPRWRWRR
-753 PVDRR
+753 D
-758 RRPWPFPL
+758 
-766 SPRGTTM
+766 TTI

>member
-1 MEACPASDRIDG
+1 METRQAEGRAEDEDAPFPAI
-13 EHAPL
+13 
-18 PAVLRGW
+18 LRGW

-88 FDSGEL
+88 FDSGEV

-104 HLDGRGLRD
+104 YLDGRGLRD

-119 AAERPRQVVR
+119 AADRPRQVVR

-142 ASRVV
+142 ASKVV

-155 IMVVDDELAPGGSRV
+155 IMVIDDELAPGGSRV

-182 GGLPEVVELDARG
+182 GGLPEVLELDARG
-195 SVASVSAPP
+195 SLAPASVPP
-204 VRTELSAQPAPT
+204 LRTELSAPTAPT
-216 VVAEG
+216 VGMAPDPESAAGWAGIASGPASDARTTAE
-221 GAFRAPAEPD
+221 REESSTAESDP
-231 LRADDALRSLP
+231 REDDALRSLP
-242 LVSIGRPA
+242 RVSLERPA
-250 IHPEPVESPPG
+250 IQVFPAPVEIPPG
-261 AASSAA
+261 VVSSAA
-267 VESPPEAASSATVE
+267 GRV
-281 SPPEAASSATVESPP
+281 
-296 EAATSAAVESP
+296 
-307 PGAASFAAAPAS
+307 S
-319 IEPGATSPRSAGA
+319 IEPAGPASSGGGA

-343 VWGLGTRS
+343 AWGLGTRS

-374 VILYELLEGDTPDA
+374 VILYELLEGQTPDA
-388 ARGAWPPPMS
+388 PRGAWPPPMS

-409 HAVLAFDPEARPRM
+409 HRVLSFDPDARPRM
-423 AEVAAALHRLG
+423 AEVATALHRLG
-434 RTKREFDEALSRWA
+434 RAKKELDEALSRWVA
-448 LGGKAPRLLPR
+448 SGRAPRLLPR

-471 DIDDLSLLERSFLD
+471 DIDDLSGLERSFLD
-485 AAAAAEARRERLTR
+485 AALGAEARRERLTR
-499 ALLALGVVVLMGM
+499 VLLALGVVFLMGM
-512 VATTTVFWMHAA
+512 VATTTVFWVQATRA
-524 RARKTA
+524 RATA

-545 SANASAQEAL
+545 AANSSAQEAL

-572 MKASDDARSANS
+572 MRASDDAKSANS
-584 ARDAMTEAKLLA
+584 ARDSMTEAKRLA
-596 EGAELRARRAAQAAS
+596 ESAELRARRAAQAAA
-611 AAKAEADARHE
+611 AAKAEADERYE
-622 QSRSALEREIA
+622 QSRSAMEREIA
-633 GLQGDRERLV
+633 GLEGDRERL
-643 SRIER
+643 SARLGQAEDER
-648 AEWDG
+648 
-653 ERARAALRSREDELR
+653 ERVRAALGSREHELR

-678 ARVGSLE
+678 TRVGLLE
-685 RRLEAA
+685 RRL
-691 VERMDEL
+691 D
-698 KEGRAACEAERAAC
+698 
-712 EASRRRA
+712 EASAQIDALERQNEECALRQRRA
-719 PRQPH
+719 QPQPEP
-724 LPADGSEVPA
+724 PADEDMPPA
-734 GEDEES
+734 KEEREES

-746 PPADRRP
+746 PPADSRPRPAPRWRWRR
-753 PVDRR
+753 D
-758 RRPWPFPL
+758 
-766 SPRGTTM
+766 TTI

>member
-1 MEACPASDRIDG
+1 MEMRPASDRVED
-13 EHAPL
+13 EPAPV
-18 PAVLRGW
+18 PAALRGW

-44 PKTRARAAI
+44 AKTRARAAI

-104 HLDGRGLRD
+104 YLDGRGLRD

-119 AAERPRQVVR
+119 PADRPRQVVR

-182 GGLPEVVELDARG
+182 GGLPEVVELDG
-195 SVASVSAPP
+195 TGPVASVSAPAI
-204 VRTELSAQPAPT
+204 RTELSAQPAPT
-216 VVAEG
+216 LVATT
-221 GAFRAPAEPD
+221 GAGSAAAD
-231 LRADDALRSLP
+231 LDAREEDALRSLP
-242 LVSIGRPA
+242 LVSLGRPA
-250 IHPEPVESPPG
+250 ILPAPVEIQPE
-261 AASSAA
+261 AASAAPVEIPPAAASAA
-267 VESPPEAASSATVE
+267 PAELPPEAASFG
-281 SPPEAASSATVESPP
+281 
-296 EAATSAAVESP
+296 
-307 PGAASFAAAPAS
+307 GARAS
-319 IEPGATSPRSAGA
+319 IEPCAPRSGGA

-374 VILYELLEGDTPDA
+374 VILYELLEGQTPDA
-388 ARGAWPPPMS
+388 STGAWPPPMG

-409 HAVLAFDPEARPRM
+409 HTVLSFDPEARPRM
-423 AEVAAALHRLG
+423 AAVAAALHRLG
-434 RTKREFDEALSRWA
+434 RAKREFDEALSRWVA
-448 LGGKAPRLLPR
+448 GGKAPRLLPR
-459 GKALHELSAWAR
+459 GKALHELAAWAR
-471 DIDDLSLLERSFLD
+471 DIDDLSGPERGFLD
-485 AAAAAEARRERLTR
+485 AATAAEARRERLTR

-512 VATTTVFWMHAA
+512 VATTTVFWMHAT

-545 SANASAQEAL
+545 AANASAQEAL

-572 MKASDDARSANS
+572 MEASDAARSANS

-596 EGAELRARRAAQAAS
+596 EHAELRARRAAQAAS
-611 AAKAEADARHE
+611 AAKAEADARYE
-622 QSRSALEREIA
+622 QSKSALEREIA
-633 GLQGDRERLV
+633 GLEIDRERLLG
-643 SRIER
+643 RLER
-648 AEWDG
+648 TEADG
-653 ERARAALRSREDELR
+653 ERARAALRSREQELR
-668 AALSELRRES
+668 AVLSELRRES

-685 RRLEAA
+685 RRLEEA
-691 VERMDEL
+691 
-698 KEGRAACEAERAAC
+698 AERIDALR
-712 EASRRRA
+712 EAREECIARQRRA
-719 PRQPH
+719 PPPQPDV
-724 LPADGSEVPA
+724 PADESGVAPR
-734 GEDEES
+734 GEPRGEEES
-740 ATPPAE
+740 ATPPAA
-746 PPADRRP
+746 PPRDSMP
-753 PVDRR
+753 MPS
-758 RRPWPFPL
+758 PL
-766 SPRGTTM
+766 PRLPRGTTI

>member
-1 MEACPASDRIDG
+1 MVMHPASDGIEG
-13 EHAPL
+13 EPAPL
-18 PAVLRGW
+18 PSVLRGW

-104 HLDGRGLRD
+104 YLDGRGLRE
-113 WVQAVP
+113 WVHAVP

-182 GGLPEVVELDARG
+182 GGLPEVVELDASG
-195 SVASVSAPP
+195 PVASVSATAI
-204 VRTELSAQPAPT
+204 RTELSAQPAPT
-216 VVAEG
+216 MAAESG
-221 GAFRAPAEPD
+221 VGTALAGIDP
-231 LRADDALRSLP
+231 RADDALRSLP
-242 LVSIGRPA
+242 LVSLGRPA
-250 IHPEPVESPPG
+250 IHPAPVEL
-261 AASSAA
+261 
-267 VESPPEAASSATVE
+267 PPEAAS
-281 SPPEAASSATVESPP
+281 
-296 EAATSAAVESP
+296 
-307 PGAASFAAAPAS
+307 FAARASVEPCAPA
-319 IEPGATSPRSAGA
+319 PRSEGA

-374 VILYELLEGDTPDA
+374 VILYELLEGETPDA
-388 ARGAWPPPMS
+388 SRGAWPPPMS

-434 RTKREFDEALSRWA
+434 RAKREFDEALSRWA

-471 DIDDLSLLERSFLD
+471 DIDDLSGVERSFLD
-485 AAAAAEARRERLTR
+485 AATAAEARRERLTR

-512 VATTTVFWMHAA
+512 VATSTVFWMHAT

-572 MKASDDARSANS
+572 MRASDDARSANS

-611 AAKAEADARHE
+611 AAKAEADARYE
-622 QSRSALEREIA
+622 QSKSALEREIA
-633 GLQGDRERLV
+633 GLQSDRERLLA
-643 SRIER
+643 RIER

-691 VERMDEL
+691 AERIDEL
-698 KEGRAACEAERAAC
+698 KEGRAACEAERASC
-712 EASRRRA
+712 EARRRRA
-719 PRQPH
+719 PRQPE

-734 GEDEES
+734 RDDEES
-740 ATPPAE
+740 ATPPDE
-746 PPADRRP
+746 PPADR
-753 PVDRR
+753 RR
-758 RRPWPFPL
+758 RRPWPFPM
-766 SPRGTTM
+766 SPRGTTI

>member
-1 MEACPASDRIDG
+1 MVMCPAPDRIED
-13 EHAPL
+13 ELAPF

-104 HLDGRGLRD
+104 YLDGRGLRD

-119 AAERPRQVVR
+119 PADRPRQVVR

-142 ASRVV
+142 ASKVV

-182 GGLPEVVELDARG
+182 GGLPEVLELEGRG
-195 SVASVSAPP
+195 SLAPASVPTI
-204 VRTELSAQPAPT
+204 RTELSTRPAPT
-216 VVAEG
+216 VGAATGPASALG
-221 GAFRAPAEPD
+221 GASATSESALGRAGATPEGEAHE
-231 LRADDALRSLP
+231 DDALRSLP
-242 LVSIGRPA
+242 VVSIGRPA
-250 IHPEPVESPPG
+250 INPAPVEVPSD
-261 AASSAA
+261 AVSSA
-267 VESPPEAASSATVE
+267 SARG
-281 SPPEAASSATVESPP
+281 SR
-296 EAATSAAVESP
+296 
-307 PGAASFAAAPAS
+307 AS
-319 IEPGATSPRSAGA
+319 IEPGAPAPQSEGA

-374 VILYELLEGDTPDA
+374 VILYELLEGRTPDA
-388 ARGAWPPPMS
+388 PSAAWPPPMS
-398 AATPP
+398 AVTPP
-403 DLVALV
+403 DLVALI
-409 HAVLAFDPEARPRM
+409 HRVLAFEPEARPRM
-423 AEVAAALHRLG
+423 AEVASALHRLG
-434 RTKREFDEALSRWA
+434 RAKKELDEALSRWVA
-448 LGGKAPRLLPR
+448 GGRAPGLLPR

-471 DIDDLSLLERSFLD
+471 DIDDLSGLERSFLD
-485 AAAAAEARRERLTR
+485 AAVAAEARRERLTR
-499 ALLALGVVVLMGM
+499 VLLALGVVVLMGM
-512 VATTTVFWMHAA
+512 VATTTVFWMHAT

-530 EAAERAAREH
+530 EAAERTAREH

-545 SANASAQEAL
+545 AANASAQEAL
-555 AKMTEA
+555 AKMSEA

-572 MKASDDARSANS
+572 MKASDDAKSANS
-584 ARDAMTEAKLLA
+584 AKESMTEAKRLA
-596 EGAELRARRAAQAAS
+596 ENAELRARRAAQAAA
-611 AAKAEADARHE
+611 AAKAEADARYE
-622 QSRSALEREIA
+622 QSKSALEREIA
-633 GLQGDRERLV
+633 GLESDRERLAARLDQAE
-643 SRIER
+643 SER
-648 AEWDG
+648 
-653 ERARAALRSREDELR
+653 ERVRAALRSRDHDLR
-668 AALSELRRES
+668 TALSELRRES
-678 ARVGSLE
+678 ARVGWLE
-685 RRLEAA
+685 RKL
-691 VERMDEL
+691 D
-698 KEGRAACEAERAAC
+698 
-712 EASRRRA
+712 EASERIDALERQREECVM
-719 PRQPH
+719 RQPRAQ
-724 LPADGSEVPA
+724 PQPDPPRDGDAVPVQ
-734 GEDEES
+734 EEKEEI

-746 PPADRRP
+746 PPLDSTP
-753 PVDRR
+753 P
-758 RRPWPFPL
+758 PAPL
-766 SPRGTTM
+766 PPLPRGTTI

>member
-1 MEACPASDRIDG
+1 MEVRPASDHVDG
-13 EHAPL
+13 EPAPL

-104 HLDGRGLRD
+104 YLDGRGLRD

-129 LGYQIASAMAAAH
+129 LGYQIAAAMAAAH

-216 VVAEG
+216 MVAEG
-221 GAFRAPAEPD
+221 GAGSAPAEPD

-242 LVSIGRPA
+242 LVTVGRPA
-250 IHPEPVESPPG
+250 VHPEPAEIPPG
-261 AASSAA
+261 AAPSTA
-267 VESPPEAASSATVE
+267 VESPPEAAS
-281 SPPEAASSATVESPP
+281 
-296 EAATSAAVESP
+296 
-307 PGAASFAAAPAS
+307 FAAARAA
-319 IEPGATSPRSAGA
+319 IEPDATAPRSAGA

-343 VWGLGTRS
+343 AWGLGTRS

-388 ARGAWPPPMS
+388 SRGAWPPPMS

-471 DIDDLSLLERSFLD
+471 DIDDLSVLERGFLD

-512 VATTTVFWMHAA
+512 VATTTVFWMHAT
-524 RARKTA
+524 RARRTA

-611 AAKAEADARHE
+611 AAKAEADARYE
-622 QSRSALEREIA
+622 QSKSALEREIA
-633 GLQGDRERLV
+633 GLQSDRERLL
-643 SRIER
+643 SRLER

-698 KEGRAACEAERAAC
+698 KERRAACEAERAAC

-719 PRQPH
+719 PRQPD
-724 LPADGSEVPA
+724 LPADGSEAPA
-734 GEDEES
+734 GDDEES

-746 PPADRRP
+746 RPA
-753 PVDRR
+753 DRR
-758 RRPWPFPL
+758 RRPWPFPS
-766 SPRGTTM
+766 SPRGTTI